1 MIKYIVK
8 RLVMLVPVILVTSF
22 LIFWAMSLT
31 GGDPALMLAGD
42 NAQPE
47 QVEHIWRRTRSE

>member
-1 MIKYIVK
+1 MLKYIGK
-8 RLVMLVPVILVTSF
+8 RLIMLIPVILVTSF

-42 NAQPE
+42 NAKPE
-47 QVEHIWRRTRSE
+47 QIEQIREDLD